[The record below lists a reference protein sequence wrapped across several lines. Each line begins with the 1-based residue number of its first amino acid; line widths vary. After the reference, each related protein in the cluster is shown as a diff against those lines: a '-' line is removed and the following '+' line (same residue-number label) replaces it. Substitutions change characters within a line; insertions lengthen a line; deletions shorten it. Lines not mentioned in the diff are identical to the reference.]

1 MRETPA
7 PFSGQEFY
15 NLGREGFDI
24 SCTSTDCSDQGG
36 HPVKILIAE
45 DDMISRRLLETTLI
59 KWGYE
64 VIVTCDGVAAWE
76 LLQSVDPP
84 PLAILDWMMPG
95 LDGLQLCRKIRG
107 IPTSTPPYLILLTA
121 KGRRED
127 IVTGLRAGANDY
139 VTKPFDREELHA
151 RVQVGVRI
159 IELQHSLADR
169 VKALEEALARV
180 KQLQGLLPICS
191 YCKKIRDDQNYWQ
204 QVENYISKHSEAQ
217 FSHSICPDCY
227 ESLVRPELDQLR
239 RTQGQ
244 ES

>member
-1 MRETPA
+1 MVKSSIILA
-7 PFSGQEFY
+7 
-15 NLGREGFDI
+15 REGFNV
-24 SCTSTDCSDQGG
+24 SYTGAACSDQGG
-36 HPVKILIAE
+36 HSVKILIAE
-45 DDMISRRLLETTLI
+45 DDMVSRVLLEATLI

-64 VIVTCDGVAAWE
+64 VTVACDGVAAWE
-76 LLQSVDPP
+76 LLQSDDPP

-95 LDGLQLCRKIRG
+95 LDGLQICRKVRD
-107 IPTSTPPYLILLTA
+107 IPTTTPPYLILLTA

-127 IVTGLRAGANDY
+127 IVTGLQAGADDY

-151 RVQVGVRI
+151 RVQVGMRI

-239 RTQGQ
+239 CTQDQ
-244 ES
+244 AS

>member
-1 MRETPA
+1 M
-7 PFSGQEFY
+7 
-15 NLGREGFDI
+15 
-24 SCTSTDCSDQGG
+24 
-36 HPVKILIAE
+36 KILIAE

-76 LLQSVDPP
+76 LLQSGDRP

-95 LDGLQLCRKIRG
+95 LNGLQICRKIRG

-127 IVTGLRAGANDY
+127 IVTGLQAGADDY

-151 RVQVGVRI
+151 RIQVGMRI
-159 IELQHSLADR
+159 IELQHNLADR

-227 ESLVRPELDQLR
+227 ESQVKPELDQLR
-239 RTQGQ
+239 RTQDQ
-244 ES
+244 AS